1 MINKIVPT
9 LADAVAGISD
19 GATILVGGFG
29 DSGSPHDLLDA
40 LTERKL
46 KDLVIVT
53 NNAGVGERGLARL
66 MKAGCVRKLMCSFP
80 RVAGSTV
87 FEELY
92 EAGKLELELI
102 PQGTIAERVRAA
114 GAGIP
119 AFYTRTAFGTPLA
132 ENREHRDFN
141 GKTYIMEEAIHGDFA
156 LIQAKHG
163 DRWGNLVYSKSTRN
177 FNPVMAVGAKVTI
190 AQVAKVVELGALDPE
205 AIVTPGIYVER
216 VVQVE
221 A

>member
-1 MINKIVPT
+1 MINKIAPT
-9 LADAVAGISD
+9 LADAVAGIPD

-29 DSGSPHDLLDA
+29 ASGSPHDLLDA
-40 LTERKL
+40 LAERNP

-66 MKAGCVRKLMCSFP
+66 MKLGCVRKLMCSFP

-119 AFYTRTAFGTPLA
+119 AFYTRTAVGTPLA
-132 ENREHRDFN
+132 EKREHREFN

-156 LIQAKHG
+156 LVRAKYG
-163 DRWGNLVYSKSTRN
+163 DRWGNLTYSKSTRN
-177 FNPVMAVGAKVTI
+177 FNPVMAMGAKCTI
-190 AQVAKVVELGALDPE
+190 AQVAKVVDLGALDPE
-205 AIVTPGIYVER
+205 AVVTPGIYVDR
-216 VVQVE
+216 VVQVGV
-221 A
+221 

>member
-1 MINKIVPT
+1 MIDKIART
-9 LADAVAGISD
+9 LADAVAGIPD

-29 DSGSPHDLLDA
+29 ASGSPHDLLDA
-40 LTERKL
+40 LAERKP

-53 NNAGVGERGLARL
+53 NNAGVGDRGLARL

-119 AFYTRTAFGTPLA
+119 AFYTRTAVGTPLA
-132 ENREHRDFN
+132 EKHEHRVFN
-141 GKTYIMEEAIHGDFA
+141 GQTYIMEEAIHGDFA
-156 LIQAKHG
+156 LVRAKHG

-177 FNPVMAVGAKVTI
+177 FNPVMAMGATVTI
-190 AQVAKVVELGALDPE
+190 AQVAKVVELGTLDPE
-205 AIVTPGIYVER
+205 AIVTPGIYVDR
-216 VVQVE
+216 VVEVG